1 MVLSSPGGDNDPP
14 GLVSQVLSD
23 AAVVPAIVIEINHY
37 QSRLRPRHRHL
48 KNVVEKYKKHSL
60 ESSEE
65 TRQNIR
71 DYLRT
76 SNVTTKAKHAN

>member
-1 MVLSSPGGDNDPP
+1 MVLSRPGGDNDPP
-14 GLVSQVLSD
+14 SLVSQVLSD

-37 QSRLRPRHRHL
+37 QSRLRPRHCRL

-60 ESSEE
+60 SVFGGN
-65 TRQNIR
+65 RQNIR
-71 DYLRT
+71 NYLRT